1 MNLDKH
7 ISLLKADKRITEIH
21 IKNVISALYLND
33 SIKQDEKQLKK
44 VCDDF
49 ESYFLNQT
57 LDVSLRSTNI
67 AGEGAGSDIIKSMY
81 IQALA
86 DSSTGSLGI
95 SSMLYEFLTK
105 NNKQ

>member
-1 MNLDKH
+1 MEINTNNLINKDIFETNKFENTK
-7 ISLLKADKRITEIH
+7 SSELKNK
-21 IKNVISALYLND
+21 
-33 SIKQDEKQLKK
+33 DEKQLKQ

-57 LDVSLRSTNI
+57 LDVSLRSTKV
-67 AGEGAGSDIIKSMY
+67 AGEGTGSDIIKSMY
-81 IQALA
+81 LQAIA

-95 SSMLYEFLTK
+95 SSMLYEFLSK

>member
-1 MNLDKH
+1 MEINSNNLINKDILSVNKFENAKNTD
-7 ISLLKADKRITEIH
+7 LKSKD
-21 IKNVISALYLND
+21 D
-33 SIKQDEKQLKK
+33 KQLKE
-44 VCDDF
+44 VCDNF

-105 NNKQ
+105 NNK